1 MKAEDKLFLI
11 KREIEMFQEDSE
23 CNIADFE
30 TLFWECSESEK
41 TNALHRIIKLAL
53 EKDEN

>member
-1 MKAEDKLFLI
+1 
-11 KREIEMFQEDSE
+11 MFQEDSE